1 MNYIRKI
8 EGQNEL
14 NRMVNELY
22 KSQFSNNYIEM
33 GPTSMFMPESYGT
46 FYKTVREFKVED
58 DDIFV
63 TGYPKSGTRWVDEMV
78 WLIVNNQN
86 FELAR
91 SLSLRRRITLLESDG
106 FSNEKVRYMDTLLNM
121 KRSRLI
127 KTHLHWGFWPDDITT
142 YRKKPKIIVVHRQPE
157 DVCLSQFHH
166 NRTTRGFIGSFDDY
180 CTLFLNGKV
189 SFGPYWEQ
197 VLSIWEQRDK
207 ANIIFI
213 KYKEMKENLPAVIG
227 RVAKFLGKHVP
238 NEKIPNMI
246 EHLSFE
252 SLKSSPG
259 FNEKE
264 TLAKYNADCNP
275 YIREGKIGG
284 YAAVMNPDIISKFKE
299 MNCLKLFSVGISFD

>member
-1 MNYIRKI
+1 MDYVRKI
-8 EGQNEL
+8 EGQNAL

-22 KSQFSNNYIEM
+22 KSEFSNNYIEM
-33 GPTSMFMPESYGT
+33 GPTNMFMPESYGT
-46 FYKTVREFKVED
+46 FYKTVQEFKVED

-78 WLIVNNQN
+78 WLIVNNLD
-86 FELAR
+86 FERAR
-91 SLSLRRRITLLESDG
+91 SLSLRERVPMLE
-106 FSNEKVRYMDTLLNM
+106 YMDRLVNM
-121 KRSRLI
+121 KRPRLI

-142 YRKKPKIIVVHRQPE
+142 YMKKPRIIVVHRQPE

-166 NRTTRGFIGSFDDY
+166 NRTTRGFVGSFDDY

-207 ANIIFI
+207 ANILFV

-227 RVAKFLGKHVP
+227 RVAEFLGVHVP

-246 EHLSFE
+246 EHLSFD

-259 FNEKE
+259 FNEE
-264 TLAKYNADCNP
+264 EILAKHNPDCNP

-284 YAAVMNPDIISKFKE
+284 HTTVMSPDILNKFKD
-299 MNCLKLFSVGISFD
+299 MNCLKLLSVGISFD